1 MLICLEVSN
10 FCWLMVHI
18 YSVNLSSGIRFPSI
32 LIFMFFLIKKAKGDT
47 PMAETRSMVT
57 QSSVQ
62 NSKVD
67 CAESAMKRKEKNC
80 QMLAVRVALRFSV

>member
-1 MLICLEVSN
+1 
-10 FCWLMVHI
+10 
-18 YSVNLSSGIRFPSI
+18 
-32 LIFMFFLIKKAKGDT
+32 
-47 PMAETRSMVT
+47 MAETRSMVT

>member
-1 MLICLEVSN
+1 
-10 FCWLMVHI
+10 
-18 YSVNLSSGIRFPSI
+18 
-32 LIFMFFLIKKAKGDT
+32 
-47 PMAETRSMVT
+47 MAETRSMVT

-67 CAESAMKRKEKNC
+67 CAESAMKRKAKNC